1 MICKAVA
8 EGASAFYFYKVGK
21 GELFFTC
28 EKFPQQ
34 AKPAVSALLRSSLG
48 ERPLDVQRPFKNT
61 LGAERA
67 RPWGF
72 APLPHSLF
80 QRRGN
85 TLKEKRRFSN
95 GDMDLVEKEG
105 GRGHCL
111 YLPVF
116 EKA

>member
-28 EKFPQQ
+28 RKVP
-34 AKPAVSALLRSSLG
+34 PAGKACS
-48 ERPLDVQRPFKNT
+48 PFKNT

-72 APLPHSLF
+72 APLAHSLF
-80 QRRGN
+80 QKRGK
-85 TLKEKRRFSN
+85 TLKEKLRFSN
-95 GDMDLVEKEG
+95 DDMGLVEKEG